1 MASSYSTNFKIEKM
15 ATGDQSGTWGTT
27 TNHNFDILDRIAAF
41 KAVALSDA
49 ATATLTVA
57 AGSPSSA
64 SLGASTTAYS
74 TSNEISGTGYSAG
87 GEALS
92 SKVVTTT
99 STTAYFDAADPT
111 WTGASFTARGALIY
125 NSTNSDKAIAVLD
138 FGGDFTVSG
147 GTFKIVFP
155 AAGAN
160 AIIRID

>member
-1 MASSYSTNFKIEKM
+1 MAISQAMCTSFKAE
-15 ATGDQSGTWGTT
+15 
-27 TNHNFDILDRIAAF
+27 ILDEQHDLVADTIKIALF
-41 KAVALSDA
+41 
-49 ATATLTVA
+49 T
-57 AGSPSSA
+57 SSA

-87 GEALS
+87 GVNL
-92 SKVVTTT
+92 T
-99 STTAYFDAADPT
+99 
-111 WTGASFTARGALIY
+111 RGALIY
-125 NSTNSDKAIAVLD
+125 NITNSDKAIAVLD